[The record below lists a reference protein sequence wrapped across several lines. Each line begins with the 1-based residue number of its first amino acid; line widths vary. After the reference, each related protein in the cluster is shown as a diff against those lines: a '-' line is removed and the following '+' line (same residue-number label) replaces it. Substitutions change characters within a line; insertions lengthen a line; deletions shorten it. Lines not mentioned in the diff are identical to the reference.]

1 MTDLREMLQNSA
13 LTYGK
18 RDAFRIKTLEGGIR
32 SISFEQLNRDV
43 NALGTALIHLGLK
56 DRHIAVIGENSYEWV
71 VTYLATVNGVGVS
84 VPVDK
89 ELSEED
95 IAGILNQSDAS
106 AIVFSAS
113 FEKIIQSLMPMV
125 PNITIYINMHSQ
137 SEQDGIM
144 SFSYLLEIGRQLLR
158 RGDESFTKAPI
169 DAKKLCVLLYTSGT
183 TGKSKGVMLCHRN
196 FAAVLYGAMCAI
208 KPERVTM
215 SVLPI
220 HHTYENSCGILT
232 ALYNGMTICFND
244 SLKYISDNLKLF
256 KPHML
261 LLVPLFLEAMYK
273 NIWDKAA
280 KAGKTVMLRKL
291 IHISNLFIKVGIDL
305 RSVFFRSIRQA
316 FGGNLKLIISGGAPL
331 RTDLVTGFIELGIQ
345 VLNGYGITEC
355 APLVSANRNR
365 FYKADS
371 VGITI
376 PCCQVRIENPNESGD
391 GEILVRGDNVM
402 LGYYKNEEDTKKTFI
417 GEWFRTGDIG
427 RVDGDGFVYV
437 TGRLKNTIILSNG
450 KNVQPEE
457 LEDLLASRIPYIK
470 EVIVFPSVQS
480 EGKEPIISAAFV
492 LDEEYIQS
500 NDIQSPEAQLRT
512 DIAKINRQLPTYKHI
527 GHIQIQYEEF
537 EKTTSKKIKRYK
549 AV

>member
-1 MTDLREMLQNSA
+1 MLLNSVLA
-13 LTYGK
+13 YGK
-18 RDAFRIKTLEGGIR
+18 RDAFRIKTPQGGIR
-32 SISFEQLNRDV
+32 SISFDQLYRDV
-43 NALGTALIHLGLK
+43 NALGTALMHLGAK

-71 VTYLATVNGVGVS
+71 VTYLATINGVGVS

-95 IAGILNQSDAS
+95 IAVILNQSDAS
-106 AIVFSAS
+106 VIVFSAG
-113 FEKIIQSLMPMV
+113 FAKIIQSVLPLV
-125 PNITIYINMHSQ
+125 PKVTICINMHSQ
-137 SEQDGIM
+137 SEQEGIL
-144 SFSYLLEIGRQLLR
+144 SFSYLLQIGRRLLR
-158 RGDESFTKAPI
+158 SGDESFIKARI
-169 DAKKLCVLLYTSGT
+169 DAEKMCVLLYTSGT

-208 KPERVTM
+208 KPQRITM

-244 SLKYISDNLKLF
+244 SLKYVSDNLKLF

-261 LLVPLFLEAMYK
+261 LLVPLFLETMYK

-280 KAGKTVMLRKL
+280 KAGKAAALRKL

-316 FGGNLKLIISGGAPL
+316 FGGNLKLIICGGAPL
-331 RTDLVTGFIELGIQ
+331 RVELVTGFNELGIQ

-355 APLVSANRNR
+355 SPLVSANRNKY
-365 FYKADS
+365 YKADS

-376 PCCQVRIENPNESGD
+376 PCCEVCIENPNESGD

-402 LGYYKNEEDTKKTFI
+402 LGYYKNEEDTKSTFI
-417 GEWFRTGDIG
+417 GEWFKTGDIG
-427 RVDGDGFVYV
+427 RVDADGFVYI

-457 LEDLLASRIPYIK
+457 LEDLLTSKIPYIK
-470 EVIVFPSVQS
+470 EVIVFPFVQG
-480 EGKEPIISAAFV
+480 EGKEPVIGAAFV
-492 LDEEYIQS
+492 LEEEYMQNNDMESPPNTAS
-500 NDIQSPEAQLRT
+500 NRYRSDQP
-512 DIAKINRQLPTYKHI
+512 PT
-527 GHIQIQYEEF
+527 
-537 EKTTSKKIKRYK
+537 SD
-549 AV
+549 V